1 MKRKLIIFSIFILS
15 LFMLVGIFIYAAN
28 GDWLPN
34 NGAIITDVEIVSR
47 NTGTGPFDENDEPG
61 NDSSDKN
68 DIVRSFD
75 QITWTLE
82 NTMAINNTGDQYYTG
97 GTIYFEA
104 SIPDN
109 LIGLAKWNTDSM
121 SWIEDLEVSKDQTTI
136 KGCYIMPDVDTTVPG
151 KQSLVFVLDVLG
163 APNGTRIQASF
174 TTWLEGNDQS
184 NKKTY
189 IDDIITVSAKPAYNI
204 ELVKNSLNRE
214 TNMPDPNNSENELY
228 GKVFGYA
235 AVLSMINT
243 NSETKGSKG
252 IEYPSGDI
260 TFDIELDLSREG
272 SDEYENGSITDIVMP
287 LLYQYSIDG
296 EEDNLAYNDGREFF
310 DIYGG
315 SGYNYPFA
323 NREKYEEAS
332 QWDIITS
339 IYESGKYKLVQEGNI
354 IHVTVKDY
362 NFDGYFPTNYC
373 YQDEED
379 DIVYDDG
386 RKNFSLLGFQLF
398 VPINEETEKE
408 GKYYVTAHTN
418 NFNATSISDQK
429 VNEQSIN
436 EDDESRYG
444 FLIGERGGFDKIHQF
459 YDEDNDEIIQSG
471 WAEGD
476 AVAYKGQKIRLVLD
490 LVQYA
495 SNSPTYDRVEE
506 QNILFKFDGDCYEP
520 DSENFTPISWFD
532 GDGEEFKYNVF
543 YVAKKDGSNWNN
555 QEEQNN
561 ARIEDLVYYSS
572 LEDLYNDGKEICVGV
587 LLESYYGWEANMPNQ
602 SWNNNCQVSIPVV
615 IKNTAVVGNTYSF
628 TSDVRLY
635 DADLDRSIDSVAV
648 KGFNGYSKES
658 MVDFFEAP
666 NDYVKTEYDE
676 YRQIV
681 EGTHNNVYTGN
692 SILIVDGESTID
704 ISVTQTDEY
713 GNPKV
718 NYDYSKNEYDV
729 DYILSPS
736 VIPYPSL
743 NIDKE
748 ITVYVE
754 ATLDYRVNYIYGTC
768 NYGEPE
774 ILTNQY
780 GDLVLRWEINNYKAG
795 EKIEPLTFTAHMSEE
810 IENGEQLSAYASVYA
825 PEIDGRVSWQRED
838 DYTVEIIDLSSHRL
852 YKTTDT
858 SVTEKNG
865 EIHYTVSYKNNTDEI
880 IDDFKLLDILPY
892 NGDSRG
898 SSFHGTYKIDRIDVT
913 QWDENGNELE
923 DNNNIIIKYTNDE
936 KARENISVDDEDLG
950 YNWNEVDSYVIN
962 DSVTALALIGK
973 IGRQQKLVLDIYL
986 KPAGNE
992 GGDIYYNDTS
1002 AKVYNDT
1009 ASIVTP
1015 SVSSTVVERSISG
1028 YVWLDSNRNGLM
1040 DDEEEKL
1047 QNIEIKLTD
1056 DDGNEVRDVDGNKI
1070 LPIYTDDKGYYCFDA
1085 LIESEYIVSVV
1096 YDENKYDITSKN
1108 VGYNTHINSKFNQD
1122 NNSTDI
1128 ITKLSNTILPVM
1140 EEDYQNVGLIENSG
1154 IIKVLHVLEGTDIS
1168 DPENITDLL
1177 YPIEEYRGNI
1187 GNEYTTVDRLDEIN
1201 NNSDKK
1207 YELISKTDNYIG
1219 YYQSSIQYVIYYY
1232 NVLGNITITKVDS
1245 LDNDIKLSG
1254 AKYKLEKL
1262 NEDGSLNTEFSTVEK
1277 ETNEDGVII
1286 FDGLSVGKYRITEI
1300 KAPNDYSLSMNSKI
1314 IDINKDNTNINIIME
1329 NSKKIILP
1337 ETGSF
1342 DFSIVLSF
1350 VGISIMIISLRYI
1363 LKKEK

>member
-1 MKRKLIIFSIFILS
+1 MKKRSIICVIFILS
-15 LFMLVGIFIYAAN
+15 LFMLVGIFIYATN

-34 NGAIITDVEIVSR
+34 NGAIITDVDLVGR
-47 NTGTGPFDENDEPG
+47 NTGTGPFDDNDDPG

-104 SIPDN
+104 SIPYE
-109 LIGLAKWNTDSM
+109 LSGFAKWNTDSM
-121 SWIEDLEVSKDQTTI
+121 KWIEDLEVLENGTII
-136 KGCYIMPDVDTTVPG
+136 KGSYTMSNADMTVPG
-151 KQSLVFVLDVLG
+151 KQSLIFVLDVLG
-163 APNGTRIQASF
+163 ASNGTQIQASF
-174 TTWLEGNDQS
+174 TTWLEGNS
-184 NKKTY
+184 ETNKKTY
-189 IDDIITVSAKPAYNI
+189 TDDIITVSAAPAYNI

-214 TNMPDPNNSENELY
+214 TNMPDPNDNENELY

-235 AVLSMINT
+235 AVLSMNNT

-260 TFDIELDLSREG
+260 TFDLELELSRYE
-272 SDEYENGSITDIVMP
+272 SESYENGSITDIVMP

-296 EEDNLAYNDGREFF
+296 EEDNLAYNDDREFF

-315 SGYNYPFA
+315 TGYNYPFA
-323 NREKYEEAS
+323 NRDRYDEAS

-339 IYESGKYKLVQEGNI
+339 IYESGNYKLVQEGNI
-354 IHVTVKDY
+354 IHVTLKDFK
-362 NFDGYFPTNYC
+362 FDGYFPTNYC
-373 YQDEED
+373 WENQED
-379 DIVYDDG
+379 DITYDDG

-408 GKYYVTAHTN
+408 GKYYLTVRSD
-418 NFNATSISDQK
+418 NFNATSISGQT
-429 VNEQSIN
+429 VNEQSIT

-444 FLIGERGGFDKIHQF
+444 FLIGERGGFDKIHEI
-459 YDEDNDEIIQSG
+459 YDEDNDETIQSG

-490 LVQYA
+490 VVQYA

-506 QNILFKFDGDCYEP
+506 QNILFKFDGNCYEP
-520 DSENFTPISWFD
+520 DAENFTPISWFD

-543 YVAKKDGSNWNN
+543 YAAKKDGSNWNN

-572 LEDLYNDGKEICVGV
+572 LEDLYNDGNEICVGV
-587 LLESYYGWEANMPNQ
+587 LLESYYGWEANAPNQ

-615 IKNTAVVGNTYSF
+615 IKDTAIVGNTYSF

-635 DADLDRSIDSVAV
+635 DTDLDRSIDSVAV

-681 EGTHNNVYTGN
+681 EGTHDNVYTGN

-704 ISVTQTDEY
+704 ISVTQTDEH

-718 NYDYSKNEYDV
+718 NYDYSKNEYNV

-743 NIDKE
+743 ESDKE

-754 ATLDYRVNYIYGTC
+754 ATLDYRVNYIFGTC
-768 NYGEPE
+768 NYGEPD

-795 EKIEPLTFTAHMSEE
+795 EKIEPVTFSAHMSEE

-838 DYTVEIIDLSSHRL
+838 DYTIEVIDLSSHRL

-865 EIHYTVSYKNNTDEI
+865 EIHYTISYKNNIDEI

-898 SSFHGTYKIDRIDVT
+898 SDFHGTYKLDRIDVT

-923 DNNNIIIKYTNDE
+923 DNNNVIIKYTND
-936 KARENISVDDEDLG
+936 KMIRENISIEDEDLG
-950 YNWNEVDSYVIN
+950 YNWNEVDSYLIN
-962 DSVTALALIGK
+962 NSVTALAIFGE

-986 KPAGNE
+986 KPDGNE
-992 GGDIYYNDTS
+992 GGDIYYNDTT

-1015 SVSSTVVERSISG
+1015 SVNSTVVERTISG
-1028 YVWLDSNRNGLM
+1028 YAWLDLNKDGLM
-1040 DDEEEKL
+1040 DEEEEKL
-1047 QNIEIKLTD
+1047 SNIEIRLTD
-1056 DDGNEVRDVDGNKI
+1056 SNGNKVRDVDGNEI
-1070 LPIYTDDKGYYCFDA
+1070 EPIYTDENGYYCFEA
-1085 LIESEYIVSVV
+1085 LMESEYIVSVV
-1096 YDENKYDITSKN
+1096 YNENQYDITNKN

-1128 ITKLSNTILPVM
+1128 ITKLSNTIFPIM

-1154 IIKVLHVLEGTDIS
+1154 TIKVLHVLEGTDIS
-1168 DPENITDLL
+1168 DPENVTDLL
-1177 YPIEEYRGNI
+1177 YPIEEYKGNI
-1187 GNEYTTVDRLDEIN
+1187 GEEYKTIDRLNEIN

-1219 YYQSSIQYVIYYY
+1219 YYQSGSQYIVYYY

-1262 NEDGSLNTEFSTVEK
+1262 KEDGSLNTEFSVIEK
-1277 ETNEDGVII
+1277 ETNEDGVIL
-1286 FDGLSVGKYRITEI
+1286 FDNLSAGKYRITEI
-1300 KAPNDYSLSMNSKI
+1300 KAPNDYNLSMNSKTV
-1314 IDINKDNTNINIIME
+1314 DINNDNTNINIVIE

-1342 DFSIVLSF
+1342 DFSVILSVL
-1350 VGISIMIISLRYI
+1350 GICVMSISLKHI
-1363 LKKEK
+1363 LNKEN